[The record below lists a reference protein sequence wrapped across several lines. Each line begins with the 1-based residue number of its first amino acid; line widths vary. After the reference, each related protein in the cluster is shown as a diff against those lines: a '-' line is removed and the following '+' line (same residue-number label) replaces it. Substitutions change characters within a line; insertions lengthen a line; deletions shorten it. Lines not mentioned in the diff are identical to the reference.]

1 MNQLM
6 TRAFNAQLKVIEKTM
21 SPLRGI
27 KGETSIM
34 GLVGAVLGIGVSI
47 ILAVLVMG
55 KFSGVAQSTSFGLS
69 DTWMTILNS
78 TIDIMGTTISMASLL
93 PFALIG
99 TGLMGVIGYAW
110 ATR

>member
-1 MNQLM
+1 M
-6 TRAFNAQLKVIEKTM
+6 TRAFNAQLKLVEKAM
-21 SPLRGI
+21 SPLHGV
-27 KGETSIM
+27 KGDTSVM
-34 GLVGAVLGIGVSI
+34 GLIGAVLGIGVSI

-110 ATR
+110 GNR